1 MVLFTNMDLKI
12 IHLNIEKSKHLDS
25 VFDLLKEQQPDV
37 VCLEEVMYSDMK
49 RFTSELGYE
58 LVFAPLVI
66 IKNEKGEDNE
76 GSAILSRIPVVE
88 TKIYRYDDQVNTE
101 LPTYIEGQF
110 VLSNGKREKERWLY
124 HNSLLTVTILINGEI
139 VTISTTHFPVTDH
152 GLPGLPEHTL
162 PDLDYIDDIEH
173 ARVYL
178 DRLISIINKITTPLV
193 FTSDLNNTR
202 NEYVYTTLAHE
213 LVDLVPNSVNSTLD
227 SKLHRIPGLQLVVD
241 TIMVSPD
248 VSVKDFKIIEGVS
261 DHKAFIALLEF

>member
-1 MVLFTNMDLKI
+1 MDFKI

-37 VCLEEVMYSDMK
+37 VCLEEVMYSDMN
-49 RFTSELGYE
+49 RLTSELGYE
-58 LVFAPLVI
+58 LAFAPLVT
-66 IKNEKGEDNE
+66 IKNENGEDKE
-76 GSAILSRIPVVE
+76 GSAILSRIPIIE
-88 TKIYRYDDQVNTE
+88 TKIYRYDDQINTE

-124 HNSLLTVTILINGEI
+124 HNSLLTVTILISGKT

-152 GLPGLPEHTL
+152 GLPRLPDHTL

-178 DRLISIINKITTPLV
+178 DRLITIINKITTPLV

-202 NEYVYTTLAHE
+202 SEYVYTRLAHE
-213 LVDLVPNSVNSTLD
+213 LIDLVPDSVSSTID
-227 SKLHRIPGLQLVVD
+227 PKLHRVPGLQLVVD

-248 VSVKDFKIIEGVS
+248 VSVKNFEVIEGVS
-261 DHKAFIALLEF
+261 DHKAFIALLDF